1 MPDPMS
7 DIQQPGAPQ
16 MQSEVEA
23 MSSPSKAAMVQA
35 TRAAAVEAQAKQ
47 GLQAA
52 TGGGGQVPP
61 PLNDQIAMH
70 LMRDTEVD
78 PEHPEKYIQAV
89 KGRIAE
95 TTKLASDAK
104 TAGKTDAYNTYSQ
117 VASIMQQHFN
127 TLLDKHTAHI
137 KAIAAEA
144 IAKQNAQVQA
154 QNEALGY
161 K

>member
-1 MPDPMS
+1 
-7 DIQQPGAPQ
+7 
-16 MQSEVEA
+16 
-23 MSSPSKAAMVQA
+23 
-35 TRAAAVEAQAKQ
+35 
-47 GLQAA
+47 
-52 TGGGGQVPP
+52 
-61 PLNDQIAMH
+61 
-70 LMRDTEVD
+70 MRDTEVD

-89 KGRIAE
+89 KGRIKE

-104 TAGKTDAYNTYSQ
+104 TAGKMDAYNTYYQ